1 VVALV
6 AHNQVKQ
13 AALVALVAG
22 VTLQRLLVQEHLVKG
37 LTELL
42 VVVLVQALVVAVV
55 AVQVLLERLV

>member
-13 AALVALVAG
+13 AALAALVAG

-42 VVVLVQALVVAVV
+42 VVVLVQAMVVAVV
-55 AVQVLLERLV
+55 AVRVLLERLE